1 VKALVV
7 YYSRTE
13 TTAEL
18 ARAIAEAIGADAEA
32 LADTVARGGRRG
44 FLRSL
49 RDAIGRRGTTIE
61 PLRSD
66 LAAYDLVVVGTPD
79 WGGAVSAP
87 VRTFLEEN
95 RGRLPQVAFFLTD
108 GTADHE
114 KVFREMA
121 TIAGRDPVASLGVPH
136 DDVQAGG
143 YVDRVAAFAAS
154 LRR

>member
-18 ARAIAEAIGADAEA
+18 AKAIAEAIGADLEV
-32 LADTVARGGRRG
+32 LNDTVSRAGTGG

-61 PLRSD
+61 PLRAD

-87 VRTFLEEN
+87 VRTFLREN
-95 RGRLPQVAFFLTD
+95 RERLSRVAFFLTD
-108 GTADHE
+108 GAADHE
-114 KVFREMA
+114 KVFRDMA
-121 TIAGRDPVASLGVPH
+121 ELAGREPVASLGVPH

-143 YVDRVAAFAAS
+143 YADRVAAFVAS
-154 LRR
+154 LG